1 MKKTRASNIELL
13 RILTI
18 CGVVVL
24 HYNGYYGF
32 SAAAPDSVNF
42 HILSVLEVL
51 FICAVNLFVLISG
64 YFLCESTQRKA
75 IKVIE
80 LVVQVM
86 VMGVVKYLL
95 SILFDTAA
103 FSLTGLIGAAVPN
116 NYFVTF
122 YLALYLLSP
131 YINIL
136 VNKLS
141 QKQFSVLLGLV
152 LCLFSLW
159 PTLLDLLTET
169 GFLFSGL
176 YTTNTAGSQFGY
188 SILNFVMMYLLGAYL
203 KKHPVNSAP
212 WKCGAGFAVC
222 VALLA
227 FVQHYFPAIA
237 RAYSNPLVVAEAAFL
252 FLLFQ
257 RLHFSSKLVN
267 SLAAGTFTCF
277 LLHDVFL
284 PEIGIVQAVSAP
296 APLMIGHIILSVLLI
311 FLACWVVWKI
321 YHLISRPVYAWLDRK
336 LTPVNTWLSAEETQ
350 ER

>member
-24 HYNGYYGF
+24 HYNGYFGF
-32 SAAAPDSVNF
+32 SAAAPGSVNF

-75 IKVIE
+75 IKVVE

-86 VMGVVKYLL
+86 VIGVVKYGLSLL
-95 SILFDTAA
+95 FGSTA
-103 FSLTGLIGAAVPN
+103 FSLSGLVGSALPN

-122 YLALYLLSP
+122 YLTLYLLSP
-131 YINIL
+131 YLNVL
-136 VNKLS
+136 LNKLS
-141 QKQFSVLLGLV
+141 QKQFAALLCLSF
-152 LCLFSLW
+152 CLFSLW
-159 PTLLDLLTET
+159 PTLLDLLSEM
-169 GFLFSGL
+169 GHPFWGM
-176 YTTNTAGSQFGY
+176 YTTNTEGSQAGY
-188 SILNFVMMYLLGAYL
+188 SILNFMLMYLLGAYL
-203 KKHPVNSAP
+203 KKHPVTFAP
-212 WKCGAGFAVC
+212 WKYGIGFAVC
-222 VALLA
+222 VAILALL
-227 FVQHYFPAIA
+227 QLYFPAVA
-237 RAYSNPLVVAEAAFL
+237 RAYSNPLVVAEAVLL

-267 SLAAGTFTCF
+267 TLAAGTFTCF

-284 PEIGIVQAVSAP
+284 SEIGIDRAVNQSAL
-296 APLMIGHIILSVLLI
+296 LMIAHIILSVSLI

-336 LTPVNTWLSAEETQ
+336 LSPVNTWLSVEETE